1 MPKSTPKQD
10 RSNFI
15 FQRNVA
21 IVGIVLFLA
30 KLLAWKLTNSA
41 TVFSDAM
48 ESIVNI
54 IAAFLGL
61 YSLHLASKPKDED
74 HPYGHGK
81 VEFVTSGIE
90 GALIIFAGIM
100 IIIQAGVSYWN
111 GNILQEL
118 DDGMYIIA
126 ATAIINY
133 ILGVLS
139 YKKGVRENSLVL
151 QSSGKHLQSDT
162 FTTLGVVVS
171 LGLVYITKW
180 YWLDAL
186 VATFFGVYIMFVG
199 YKIIRKALSGIMDEA
214 DFQMIGRLAD
224 FLDKNRR
231 DSWIDLHNVR
241 IQKHGSKLHLDGHL
255 TLPYYYQLKVAHD
268 EMEAMILKIVDNTDR
283 NIEFNLHLDDCK
295 PFSCEICQLDSC
307 PVRSKNFRKRITWT
321 AENISQPDKHRLK
334 EKGES

>member
-21 IVGIVLFLA
+21 IIGIILFLG

-162 FTTLGVVVS
+162 FTTLGVVIS

-199 YKIIRKALSGIMDEA
+199 YKIIRQALSGIMDEA